1 MADVAEGR
9 VVVVTGG
16 TRGIGAAVADAF
28 ARLGDRPVVLAR
40 AEGDG
45 PHPFVACDVS
55 QVAQVD
61 AAFDHVEAE
70 HGPPEVVVS
79 NAGYATLDLLVR
91 GNVEAFQGVIE
102 TNLMGAFYVAR
113 RAARSMARLR
123 RGSMVFVASASSLY
137 GSEGLASYT
146 ASKSGLIGLS
156 RTFARE
162 LGSRG
167 VTANVV
173 APGVLENVPE
183 LRSTTAWKQ
192 RTPLGRD
199 GTLDEVAS
207 LVTFLASDGARYV
220 TGAVLPVDGGYAMGL
235 T

>member
-1 MADVAEGR
+1 M
-9 VVVVTGG
+9 VVVTGG

-28 ARLGDRPVVLAR
+28 AAQGDRPIVLAR
-40 AEGDG
+40 SEGEG
-45 PHPFVACDVS
+45 PHPFVACDVAE
-55 QVAQVD
+55 VAQVD
-61 AAFDHVEAE
+61 AAFDQIEAE
-70 HGPPEVVVS
+70 HGAPEVVVS

-91 GNVEAFQGVIE
+91 GNVESFQDVIA
-102 TNLMGAFYVAR
+102 TNLFGAFYVAR
-113 RAARSMARLR
+113 RAARAMARQR
-123 RGSMVFVASASSLY
+123 KGSMVFISSASSLY

-167 VTANVV
+167 ITANVV
-173 APGVLENVPE
+173 APGVLENVPH
-183 LRSTTAWKQ
+183 LPSTDAWKQ
-192 RTPLGRD
+192 RTPLGRA

-207 LVTFLASDGARYV
+207 LVTFLASDGARFV

>member
-1 MADVAEGR
+1 M
-9 VVVVTGG
+9 VTGG
-16 TRGIGAAVADAF
+16 TRGIGAAVADAC
-28 ARLGDRPVVLAR
+28 AREGDRPVVLAR
-40 AEGDG
+40 SEGDG
-45 PHPFVACDVS
+45 THPFVACDVARS
-55 QVAQVD
+55 EQVD
-61 AAFDHVEAE
+61 AAFDQVEAE

-91 GNVEAFQGVIE
+91 GNVEAFEGVIA

-123 RGSMVFVASASSLY
+123 RGSMVFIASASSLY

-167 VTANVV
+167 ITANVV

-199 GTLDEVAS
+199 GTLAEVAS
-207 LVTFLASDGARYV
+207 LVTFLASDRARYV

>member
-1 MADVAEGR
+1 M
-9 VVVVTGG
+9 VTGG

-28 ARLGDRPVVLAR
+28 AREGDRPVVLAR
-40 AEGDG
+40 SEGDG
-45 PHPFVACDVS
+45 THPFVACDVARS
-55 QVAQVD
+55 EQVD
-61 AAFDHVEAE
+61 AAFDQVEAE

-91 GNVEAFQGVIE
+91 GNVEAFEGVIA

-123 RGSMVFVASASSLY
+123 RGSMVFIASASSLY

-167 VTANVV
+167 ITANVV

-199 GTLDEVAS
+199 GTLAEVAS
-207 LVTFLASDGARYV
+207 LVTFLASDRARYV